1 MDITKNSEYNT
12 PMARQTQL
20 YLDKSL
26 KPRKQHGGD
35 FVKGH
40 RKMARPITTK
50 SPMHIVLRSHRARG
64 VYNMLSASN
73 RRCIEAR
80 LHADAAKNHVKI
92 LGFANVGNH
101 LHITAQAKT
110 RQGFIAFLRTFT
122 GMVARICTGAK
133 KGNAKGQ
140 FWEKLAFTRI
150 ITWGKDQRIMERYI
164 HINAQESRLGH
175 WARDI
180 IHTEIIAME
189 SKARAWTRSMKEQG
203 QVFEIGAQGVRRVG

>member
-1 MDITKNSEYNT
+1 
-12 PMARQTQL
+12 MARQTQL
-20 YLDKSL
+20 FLDKSL

-40 RKMARPITTK
+40 RKMARPIATK

-64 VYNMLSASN
+64 VHSMLATNS
-73 RRCIEAR
+73 RRRIETR
-80 LHADAAKNHVKI
+80 LYADAAKNHVKI

-133 KGNAKGQ
+133 KGEAKGQ

-150 ITWGKDQRIMERYI
+150 ISWGKDKRIMDRYI

-180 IHTEIIAME
+180 IHTELKAME
-189 SKARAWTRSMKEQG
+189 AKASVWTRAMQSQG
-203 QVFEIGAQGVRRVG
+203 KVFEIDAQGLKRV

>member
-1 MDITKNSEYNT
+1 
-12 PMARQTQL
+12 MARQTQL
-20 YLDKSL
+20 FLDQSL

-35 FVKGH
+35 INKGH
-40 RKMARPITTK
+40 RKMARPIATK

-64 VYNMLSASN
+64 VYNMLTATN
-73 RRCIEAR
+73 RRRIEAR
-80 LHADAAKNHVKI
+80 LHEDAANNHVKI

-133 KGNAKGQ
+133 KGKAKGQ

-150 ITWGKDQRIMERYI
+150 ISWGKDKRVMDRYI

-180 IHTEIIAME
+180 IHTELKAME
-189 SKARAWTRSMKEQG
+189 AKANAWTRAMQSQG
-203 QVFEIGAQGVRRVG
+203 KVYEINAQGVKRLT